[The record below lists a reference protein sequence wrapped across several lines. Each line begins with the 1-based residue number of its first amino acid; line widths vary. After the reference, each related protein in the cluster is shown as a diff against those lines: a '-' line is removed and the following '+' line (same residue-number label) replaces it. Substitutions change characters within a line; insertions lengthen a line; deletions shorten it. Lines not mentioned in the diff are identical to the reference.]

1 MRSLTS
7 LRTYRAT
14 AQARFSEQWTPGLQK
29 RPNAH
34 LRRDRGTF
42 RFAGFDAMRR
52 GSALLAFLAVL
63 GPGLLAGLSDDDPA
77 GITTYSV
84 LGAETG
90 YQLLWVLLLSTG
102 ALIVFHDLGARMGI
116 ATGQGLAGLIRE
128 RFGLRVGACALAA
141 LLVANVGTMCAEFA
155 GVAASVDLLGV
166 SRYLSVPVAAFAI
179 SFLVLRGGFHRIEHV
194 LLALSSVFA
203 TYILSGLLAHPD
215 WQQAARGLVIPSLA
229 LDRDTVLLAT
239 ATIGTT
245 LAPWGLA
252 FIQSYVVDK
261 RLRPQD
267 LRYERIDVV
276 VGAVLTG
283 VIGFFVVVACA
294 ATLHPAGKSIDDAR
308 DAATGLEPLAGHLA
322 ATLFGAGLL
331 GAALLAASVLPLATA
346 YSVTDALGMEG
357 ALDDNFGDA
366 PGFYATYVSVVALSA
381 ALVLIPGAPL
391 IPILYLTQALN
402 AVLLLPLLVL
412 IFRMV
417 RDADLMGEH
426 VSTGWEIWAEM
437 ATIALVTVSV
447 ALLAVFALPWV

>member
-1 MRSLTS
+1 MRS
-7 LRTYRAT
+7 R
-14 AQARFSEQWTPGLQK
+14 
-29 RPNAH
+29 
-34 LRRDRGTF
+34 
-42 RFAGFDAMRR
+42 
-52 GSALLAFLAVL
+52 SAFLAFLAVL

-116 ATGQGLAGLIRE
+116 ATGQGLAGLVRE
-128 RFGLRVGACALAA
+128 RFGLRVGAFALTS

-155 GVAASVDLLGV
+155 GVAASLDLVGV
-166 SRYLSVPVAAFAI
+166 SRYLSVPVAAVGI
-179 SFLVLRGGFHRIEHV
+179 SVLVLRGSFHRVEHV
-194 LLALSSVFA
+194 LLLLSSVFA
-203 TYILSGLLAHPD
+203 AYIVSGILAQPD
-215 WQQAARGLVIPSLA
+215 WQAAARGLVVPSMT

-252 FIQSYVVDK
+252 FIQGYVVDK
-261 RLRPQD
+261 RLRPED

-294 ATLHPAGKSIDDAR
+294 ATLHATGTSIDDAR
-308 DAATGLEPLAGHLA
+308 DAAQGLEPLAGHLA
-322 ATLFGAGLL
+322 AALFGAGLL
-331 GAALLAASVLPLATA
+331 GAALLAASVLPLSTA
-346 YSVTDALGMEG
+346 YSVTDAVGSEG
-357 ALDDNFGDA
+357 ALDDPFAEA
-366 PGFYATYVSVVALSA
+366 PGFYLTFVSVVAVA
-381 ALVLIPGAPL
+381 AVLVLIPGAPL

-412 IFRMV
+412 VFRIA
-417 RDADLMGEH
+417 RDRDLMGEH
-426 VSTGWEIWAEM
+426 VSGGWETWAEL
-437 ATIALVTVSV
+437 ATIALVSVSV
-447 ALLAVFALPWV
+447 ALLAVFSLAG